1 MELLLQAV
9 PVRRGLRLT
18 QKSYVT
24 VLTFGDVVR
33 LMDDERLY
41 VPNDPDLVDFAQR
54 RLNPVRVKQIAK
66 YILDTYQDGSTFFP
80 PICVNIQP
88 TPSYRNG
95 TIALP
100 YDSASLRLTD
110 GQHRCFGIH
119 RAIKNLQEEMSS
131 QLAQVTQLELGMLVY
146 SALPLEMERQAFR
159 DQNLL
164 AQRPGKSLSH
174 FFDKRSPEVA
184 IAKELYKRV
193 PQFRGNVEMV
203 ENGLGKHNPKLMTL
217 STLVTST
224 QHMFPH
230 IQTGDAL
237 EPLTDWAITFWAAAA
252 SALPEDPWGVISK
265 EERKQQRQKS
275 IVGAAIVFQ
284 ALGFIGRD
292 LFVDGVP
299 AENLVKWLSSLSEVN
314 WDKQDDMWLQRGVI
328 QLNAKGSRI
337 IQNTRTTV
345 NSCYSV
351 LRELLGITPEAGVVA

>member
-9 PVRRGLRLT
+9 PVKRGLKLT
-18 QKSYVT
+18 QKSYAAM
-24 VLTFGDVVR
+24 LTFGDVVR
-33 LMDDERLY
+33 LIDDERLY
-41 VPNDPDLVDFAQR
+41 VPNDPDLTDFAQR
-54 RLNPVRVKQIAK
+54 KLNSSRVNQIAK
-66 YILDTYQDGSTFFP
+66 YILETFQDGSTFFP

-88 TPSYRNG
+88 EPTYRNG
-95 TIALP
+95 VIVLP

-119 RAIKNLQEEMSS
+119 RAIKQLQEVKSS
-131 QLAQVTQLELGMLVY
+131 QLAQVTQLELAMLIY

-184 IAKELYKRV
+184 IAKELCKRV

-230 IQTGDAL
+230 LQSRDNL
-237 EPLTDWAITFWAAAA
+237 EQFTDWALTFWAAVA
-252 SALPEDPWGVISK
+252 SVLPGNPWRVLSK
-265 EERKQQRQKS
+265 QERKLQRQES

-299 AENLVKWLSSLSEVN
+299 AENLVQWLTCLSGIN
-314 WDKQDDMWLQRGVI
+314 WNKQEDLWLNRGVVQI
-328 QLNAKGSRI
+328 NAKGAKI

-345 NSCYSV
+345 KSCYSV
-351 LRELLGITPEAGVVA
+351 LQELLGITPQEGVVA